1 METSRIKGLLL
12 AAKYQSLSRAAEEFS
27 YTPSALSHM
36 ADALEEELGV
46 KLLTRTRSGVSLTE
60 EGILLKEK
68 MEAILRAEDELRA
81 AATDIAGT
89 QRHMLRIAAYS
100 SISTYLLPQIV
111 KRFKKEN
118 PDVRVSIAVV
128 DSLRGWLENDAVDV
142 VFGDLAA
149 IGENEHVVIM
159 EDPYVAVLSEG
170 MLPGRRSVRREE
182 LYAYP
187 YISTNEGIL
196 HRYFDEERFAEIL
209 HVDSADDAAVLS
221 LVKEGMG
228 VAVLASLATRKRV
241 KGVRT
246 VALSPKISRSIGFA
260 YRIKN
265 PATERFLTFMK
276 GNKVYKKA

>member
-1 METSRIKGLLL
+1 METSKIKGLLL

-27 YTPSALSHM
+27 YTPSALSHI

-46 KLLTRTRSGVSLTE
+46 KLLSRTHAGVSLTE

-68 MEAILRAEDELRA
+68 MEAVLRAEDELRI
-81 AATDIAGT
+81 AATAIAGT
-89 QRHMLRIAAYS
+89 QSSILRIAAYS

-118 PDVRVSIAVV
+118 PDVRVSITVV
-128 DSLRGWLENDAVDV
+128 DTLRGWLENDAVDV
-142 VFGDLAA
+142 VFGDLSA
-149 IGENEHVVIM
+149 IGESEYVIIM
-159 EDPYVAVLSEG
+159 KDPYVAVLSEG

-182 LYAYP
+182 LYSYP
-187 YISTNEGIL
+187 YISTNEGVL
-196 HRYFDEERFAEIL
+196 HRYFDEERFTEIL

-228 VAVLASLATRKRV
+228 VAVLTSLATRKHI

-260 YRIKN
+260 YRMKN

-276 GNKVYKKA
+276 GYKINKKT

>member
-1 METSRIKGLLL
+1 METSRIRGLLL

-27 YTPSALSHM
+27 YTPSALSHI

-46 KLLTRTRSGVSLTE
+46 KLLSRTRAGVSLTE
-60 EGILLKEK
+60 EGTLLKEK
-68 MEAILRAEDELRA
+68 MEAVLRAEEELRA
-81 AATDIAGT
+81 AAAALGEKNSSI
-89 QRHMLRIAAYS
+89 LRIAAYS

-118 PDVRVSIAVV
+118 PDVRVSLSVV

-142 VFGDLAA
+142 VFGDLSA

-159 EDPYVAVLSEG
+159 EDPYVAVLPEET
-170 MLPGRRSVRREE
+170 LAGRRSVRRED
-182 LYAYP
+182 LYSFP
-187 YISTNEGIL
+187 YISTNEGVL
-196 HRYFDEERFAEIL
+196 HRYFDEDRFAEIL
-209 HVDSADDAAVLS
+209 CVDSADDAAVLS
-221 LVKEGMG
+221 LVKEGIG
-228 VAVLASLATRKRV
+228 VAVLSSLATRKHV

-260 YRIKN
+260 YRMKN

-276 GNKVYKKA
+276 GYKANKKA